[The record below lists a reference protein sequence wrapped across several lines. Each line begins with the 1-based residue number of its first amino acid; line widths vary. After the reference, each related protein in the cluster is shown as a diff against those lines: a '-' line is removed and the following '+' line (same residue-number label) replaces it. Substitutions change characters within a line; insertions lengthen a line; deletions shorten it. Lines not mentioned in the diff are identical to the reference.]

1 MDGCESWITKAEH
14 WRIDAFE
21 LWCWRRPLRVPWT
34 ARRSNQSILRE
45 ISPEYPLEGLKL
57 KFQYFGH
64 LMRRADS
71 LKKKKTW
78 CWEIL
83 KAGEGD
89 DRGWDGWMASPIQWT
104 QVSASST
111 RWWRTGKPG
120 MLQSTVSQRVGGD
133 CVTEQQQIYYMHQN
147 RGNTVISNSFSCS
160 GQYIS
165 LNVSVND
172 ITFCS
177 SQSSISLYFSSVTS
191 YSPKSYRCN
200 LFNFSKIQ
208 PLLSIPTKN

>member
-1 MDGCESWITKAEH
+1 M
-14 WRIDAFE
+14 
-21 LWCWRRPLRVPWT
+21 
-34 ARRSNQSILRE
+34 
-45 ISPEYPLEGLKL
+45 LKL
-57 KFQYFGH
+57 KLQYSGH
-64 LMRRADS
+64 LMQRIDSFEKTLMLGKIEGRR
-71 LKKKKTW
+71 
-78 CWEIL
+78 
-83 KAGEGD
+83 
-89 DRGWDGWMASPIQWT
+89 RGRQRMRQLMASP
-104 QVSASST
+104 T
-111 RWWRTGKPG
+111 RWTWVWTSSRNQWWTGKPG

-133 CVTEQQQIYYMHQN
+133 CVTEQQQIHYMHQN